1 MVTDHLRIL
10 MRLPP
15 KALSP
20 NARGHWAK
28 RGRAYRR
35 YKEDACLLALAAQ
48 GGPAGRRE
56 WRRAR
61 VVCHF
66 FYRVRRRRDGDN
78 LIASMKAA
86 FDGLEAAGVIRNDS
100 GLIQTPPR
108 ITIDPRRRPGVE
120 IELNEAHPHGR

>member
-86 FDGLEAAGVIRNDS
+86 FDGLEAAGVVRDDS
-100 GLIQTPPR
+100 GLIQVPPR
-108 ITIDPRRRPGVE
+108 ITVDRQTRPRVE
-120 IELNEAHPHGR
+120 ITVEPETP